1 MIVSIRGRNE
11 PDDHLGAT
19 SPFAARQIVKWDNR
33 ILENG
38 RGRLLAEGLEVVLLD
53 IAINQER
60 VRGGFGGTWW
70 QSPFD

>member
-19 SPFAARQIVKWDNR
+19 SPFVARQIVKWDNR

-38 RGRLLAEGLEVVLLD
+38 RGRLLARGCPFGYCNQSRKGEGWIWGDLV
-53 IAINQER
+53 AKS
-60 VRGGFGGTWW
+60 F
-70 QSPFD
+70 